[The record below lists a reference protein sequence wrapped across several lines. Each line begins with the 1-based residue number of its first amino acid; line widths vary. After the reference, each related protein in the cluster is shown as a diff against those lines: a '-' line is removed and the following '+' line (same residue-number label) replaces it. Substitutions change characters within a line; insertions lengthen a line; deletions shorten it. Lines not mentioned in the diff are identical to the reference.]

1 MAKGK
6 QTPRQ
11 KMINLMYLVFIAML
25 AMQIDQEII
34 RSFQDT
40 NQSLTD
46 SRKSSEEKNGI
57 FELTLKQKADNSP
70 ETFALANQ
78 QYQGMKKNADDLVGF
93 IETIKGQLKTEAG
106 FDANKNVEDNFSS
119 LNNTDAVTKKFF
131 KGGDA
136 ELPSKNS
143 EELKTKMAALQS
155 YIIQNFGNNKD
166 LASVVTRAKYR
177 LSTDDALYK
186 EQGKNWLQYKFYNQ
200 PLIAAL
206 SNLEVIQSEARN
218 LQSDALSLMLREK
231 VDADIKFDAFEAVVA
246 APDVIIQGEP
256 AEAKVFIGTYDSN
269 LPGFGVAG
277 ADRTENGIGYKSL
290 VSSTPGEYTF
300 NGVVSFND
308 ANGKK
313 LEYKF
318 SHPYRVV
325 PGAKEVAFESGALL
339 SADKMNVLYRG
350 VQNPI
355 SGSIL
360 GADNSQTTLTAT
372 GGTVTKKGGGSWVIT
387 PGSGNTTTLTISGK
401 GPKGQTISQ
410 KFEFRIK
417 NVPAPQGQI
426 RGENE
431 VTMPATSIANQTV
444 GAAIPDFDFP
454 VSFQVTGFKF
464 KVPGKAAMFVNGN
477 SLSSVAGLTKNLRS
491 GDICYI
497 AGIQAT
503 ATGLGGQTL
512 KKISPVVINVQ

>member
-1 MAKGK
+1 MAKGNLS
-6 QTPRQ
+6 PRQ

-34 RSFQDT
+34 RSYQDT

-46 SRKSSEEKNGI
+46 SRGLAQDKNKIFRMTLNEKA
-57 FELTLKQKADNSP
+57 KNSP
-70 ETFALANQ
+70 ETFGVAQ
-78 QYQGMKKNADDLVGF
+78 TQYQGMETRADDLVTF
-93 IETIKGQLKTEAG
+93 IEGIKSELKTEAG
-106 FDANKNVEDNFSS
+106 FDANKTIEDNFAS
-119 LNNTDAVTKKFF
+119 LNNTEAATNKFF
-131 KGGDA
+131 KGGD
-136 ELPSKNS
+136 S
-143 EELKTKMAALQS
+143 EIPTKTSTELKSKMAALQS
-155 YIIQNFGNNKD
+155 YIVQNFGSNKD
-166 LASVVTRAKYR
+166 LISVVDRAKTR
-177 LSTDDALYK
+177 LATDDNLYK
-186 EQGKNWLQYKFYNQ
+186 KQGKDWLQYKFYNQ

-256 AEAKVFIGTYDSN
+256 AQAKVYVGTYDSN
-269 LPGFGVAG
+269 LPGFGVSG
-277 ADRTENGIGYKSL
+277 ADRIESGIGYKTLASA
-290 VSSTPGEYTF
+290 SPGDYNF
-300 NGVVSFND
+300 NGTVFFND
-308 ANGKK
+308 ANGVKK
-313 LEYKF
+313 ELKF

-360 GADNSQTTLTAT
+360 GADNSQTSLTAS
-372 GGTVTKKGGGSWVIT
+372 GASVSKKGGGSWIVT
-387 PGSGNTTTLTISGK
+387 PGAGNTTTLTISGK
-401 GPKGQTISQ
+401 GPKGQTISKQ
-410 KFEFRIK
+410 FQFRIK

-431 VTMPATSIANQTV
+431 VSMPASSIANQTV

-454 VSFQVTGFKF
+454 VTFTVTGFKF
-464 KVPGKAAMFVNGN
+464 KVPGKAAMFINGN

>member
-1 MAKGK
+1 
-6 QTPRQ
+6 
-11 KMINLMYLVFIAML
+11 
-25 AMQIDQEII
+25 
-34 RSFQDT
+34 
-40 NQSLTD
+40 
-46 SRKSSEEKNGI
+46 
-57 FELTLKQKADNSP
+57 
-70 ETFALANQ
+70 
-78 QYQGMKKNADDLVGF
+78 
-93 IETIKGQLKTEAG
+93 
-106 FDANKNVEDNFSS
+106 
-119 LNNTDAVTKKFF
+119 
-131 KGGDA
+131 
-136 ELPSKNS
+136 
-143 EELKTKMAALQS
+143 
-155 YIIQNFGNNKD
+155 
-166 LASVVTRAKYR
+166 
-177 LSTDDALYK
+177 
-186 EQGKNWLQYKFYNQ
+186 
-200 PLIAAL
+200 
-206 SNLEVIQSEARN
+206 
-218 LQSDALSLMLREK
+218 
-231 VDADIKFDAFEAVVA
+231 
-246 APDVIIQGEP
+246 
-256 AEAKVFIGTYDSN
+256 
-269 LPGFGVAG
+269 
-277 ADRTENGIGYKSL
+277 
-290 VSSTPGEYTF
+290 
-300 NGVVSFND
+300 
-308 ANGKK
+308 
-313 LEYKF
+313 
-318 SHPYRVV
+318 
-325 PGAKEVAFESGALL
+325 
-339 SADKMNVLYRG
+339 MNVLYRG

-372 GGTVTKKGGGSWVIT
+372 GGTVTKKGGGSWIIT